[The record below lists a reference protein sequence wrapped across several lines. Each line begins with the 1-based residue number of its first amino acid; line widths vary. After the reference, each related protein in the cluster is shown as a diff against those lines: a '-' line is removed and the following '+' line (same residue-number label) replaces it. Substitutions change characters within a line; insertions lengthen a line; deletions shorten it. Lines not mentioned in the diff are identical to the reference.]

1 MNKIWADR
9 LIAGTKTFAE
19 VPASRKEAVKAIL
32 LEYVNKGRL
41 SPERYQEIVG
51 VEADNG

>member
-9 LIAGTKTFAE
+9 LIAGTRTFDE
-19 VPASRKEAVKAIL
+19 VPASRKPAVKEIL
-32 LEYVNKGRL
+32 LEMVNKGKL
-41 SPERYQEIVG
+41 TPERYQEIVG